1 MELVTLLPLAIGLG
15 LLGFIEPCTIGTSLV
30 FLKQLD
36 GLGRREAALQTAL
49 FVATRALVIGLLGAA
64 AALVGAAFAGF
75 QRLAWL
81 VLGTLLAALG
91 LAFLTGRAGVL
102 MVRLGPGLERFGDWR
117 ARGIG
122 LGLLFG
128 LNIPACAAPLLFGT
142 LGAAAIAAQDPLW
155 GVVQGFLTL
164 ALFGL
169 ALSLPL
175 VALVLWPRTR
185 RLLDRALARSARL
198 PRVIGGVL
206 VALGLWSVWF
216 GLFVMP
222 LP

>member
-1 MELVTLLPLAIGLG
+1 MDVATLLLLAVGLG
-15 LLGFIEPCTIGTSLV
+15 LLGFVEPCTIGTSLV

-49 FVATRALVIGLLGAA
+49 FVATRALVIGLLGAV
-64 AALVGAAFAGF
+64 AALAGTAFAGF
-75 QRLAWL
+75 QRFAWL
-81 VLGTLLAALG
+81 AFGLLLGVLG
-91 LAFLTGRAGVL
+91 LAYLTGRGGAL
-102 MVRLGPGLERFGDWR
+102 MVRLGPRLDRLAEWR
-117 ARGIG
+117 SRGVG

-142 LGAAAIAAQDPLW
+142 LGAAAVAARDPLW

-164 ALFGL
+164 ALFGV

-175 VALVLWPRTR
+175 VVLVAWPAAR
-185 RLLDRALARSARL
+185 RLLDRALAWSARV
-198 PRVIGGVL
+198 PRIIGGVL
-206 VALGLWSVWF
+206 IALGLWSIYF
-216 GLFVMP
+216 GLVVTP